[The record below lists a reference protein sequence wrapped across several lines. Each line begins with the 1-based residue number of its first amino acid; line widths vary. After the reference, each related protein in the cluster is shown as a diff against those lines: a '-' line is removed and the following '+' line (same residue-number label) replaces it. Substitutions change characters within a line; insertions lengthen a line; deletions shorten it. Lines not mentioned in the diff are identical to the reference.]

1 MEIFIMDKST
11 GGAVHQWLKKATPI
25 WFSAYAILASF
36 SCYFCVYAYRKPFA
50 VGIYSG
56 KVDIPG
62 LPSIDYKI
70 LLIMAQVVGYALS
83 KFLGIKFVSELAGK
97 HRAFAIVAV
106 LLLSEIALFGFAVTP
121 RHFSFVFLFLNGLTL
136 GVVWGLVFGFL
147 EGRSVSDALG
157 AGLSASYIVASGFV
171 KTVGRWCLDWGVP
184 EVWMPFIV
192 GLIFLAPLLLSVWLL
207 NQLPPPTRQD
217 ELLRTKREPMTA
229 ERRRLFFTTYAPGL
243 IALIGLYILLT
254 AYRDFRDNFARE
266 IWDALGFADTPSVLT
281 SAEIP
286 IALGVLVVLAS
297 VIWVRNNRRALL
309 VIHGIMIGGTA
320 LIGLSTFL
328 FSRGLLPPAAWMI
341 LVGLGL
347 YIAYVP
353 FGCLLFDRLMAAVGF
368 VGTSGFIIYVADAS
382 GYLGSVAVLLYRNFG
397 PQLSWLSF
405 FTQLSYLTSIFCTL
419 CFAASMLYFARE
431 TQAEVAISQPSRI
444 SA

>member
-1 MEIFIMDKST
+1 
-11 GGAVHQWLKKATPI
+11 
-25 WFSAYAILASF
+25 
-36 SCYFCVYAYRKPFA
+36 
-50 VGIYSG
+50 
-56 KVDIPG
+56 
-62 LPSIDYKI
+62 
-70 LLIMAQVVGYALS
+70 
-83 KFLGIKFVSELAGK
+83 
-97 HRAFAIVAV
+97 
-106 LLLSEIALFGFAVTP
+106 
-121 RHFSFVFLFLNGLTL
+121 
-136 GVVWGLVFGFL
+136 
-147 EGRSVSDALG
+147 
-157 AGLSASYIVASGFV
+157 
-171 KTVGRWCLDWGVP
+171 
-184 EVWMPFIV
+184 
-192 GLIFLAPLLLSVWLL
+192 
-207 NQLPPPTRQD
+207 
-217 ELLRTKREPMTA
+217 
-229 ERRRLFFTTYAPGL
+229 
-243 IALIGLYILLT
+243 
-254 AYRDFRDNFARE
+254 
-266 IWDALGFADTPSVLT
+266 
-281 SAEIP
+281 
-286 IALGVLVVLAS
+286 
-297 VIWVRNNRRALL
+297 
-309 VIHGIMIGGTA
+309 MIGGTA

>member
-1 MEIFIMDKST
+1 
-11 GGAVHQWLKKATPI
+11 
-25 WFSAYAILASF
+25 
-36 SCYFCVYAYRKPFA
+36 
-50 VGIYSG
+50 
-56 KVDIPG
+56 
-62 LPSIDYKI
+62 
-70 LLIMAQVVGYALS
+70 
-83 KFLGIKFVSELAGK
+83 
-97 HRAFAIVAV
+97 
-106 LLLSEIALFGFAVTP
+106 
-121 RHFSFVFLFLNGLTL
+121 
-136 GVVWGLVFGFL
+136 
-147 EGRSVSDALG
+147 
-157 AGLSASYIVASGFV
+157 
-171 KTVGRWCLDWGVP
+171 
-184 EVWMPFIV
+184 
-192 GLIFLAPLLLSVWLL
+192 
-207 NQLPPPTRQD
+207 
-217 ELLRTKREPMTA
+217 MTA

-405 FTQLSYLTSIFCTL
+405 FTL